1 MAVSTQYSRREL
13 LQGAGALALAMP
25 LPLALPAA
33 AFANSIVKSGEREV
47 FTFSDGQLSV
57 PMSIAA
63 DEQKPEALAA
73 VLKAGG
79 MSTDRNI
86 APLNVTAIRDGA
98 SYTFIDCGAG
108 ARFIEGSGKLA
119 SALEAANID
128 REKVERVIFTHA
140 HPDHLWGAL
149 DEFDE
154 PLFPNAKFMMPLTDR
169 DFWMS
174 ADNLNKAPEDRK
186 QFFAGA
192 QRVIKGLGD
201 RLSTFK
207 AGDEVA
213 SGIMALDTSGHT
225 PGHVSLEV
233 KTGSESLIVLGDAL
247 THPLISFQHPE
258 WKPGSDQDKD
268 RAIATRRKLL
278 ERLTAEKLR
287 IIGYHLPGTGAGRA
301 EKAGSAWRFVA
312 G

>member
-1 MAVSTQYSRREL
+1 MKASAQYSRREL
-13 LQGAGALALAMP
+13 MQGAGALALAT
-25 LPLALPAA
+25 ALPFQAV
-33 AFANSIVKSGEREV
+33 ANSIAKAGEREIL
-47 FTFSDGQLSV
+47 TFSDGQLTI
-57 PMSIAA
+57 PMSIASG
-63 DEQKPEALAA
+63 EEKPDAVAAL
-73 VLKAGG
+73 LRAGG
-79 MSTDRNI
+79 MPTDRDV

-119 SALEAANID
+119 GALEAANID
-128 REKVERVIFTHA
+128 REKVGRVIFTHA
-140 HPDHLWGAL
+140 HPDHLWGAI

-154 PLFPNAKFMMPLTDR
+154 PLFPNAKFLMPLTDR
-169 DFWMS
+169 EFWMS
-174 ADNLNKAPEDRK
+174 ADNLNNAPEDRK

-192 QRVIKGLGD
+192 QRVIKALGD
-201 RLSTFK
+201 KLTTFK
-207 AGDEVA
+207 PGDEVA
-213 SGIMALDTSGHT
+213 SGIMALDTAGHT

-278 ERLTAEKLR
+278 ERIAAEKLR

-301 EKAGSAWRFVA
+301 EKAGSAFRFVA